1 MTNAPAQVHIRR
13 PRHSQGQT
21 AGFLQLLHIFI
32 QFFGRCVSSQRAHS
46 CAFGGGNE
54 LSNMKTARNTYS
66 ARSARGIGRATS
78 RAQADTRIC
87 RAGTPPSAPQPQF
100 GSRRTDRSNSVWLTA
115 DKRGTIN
122 TRASGEEAGMGIKI
136 ITAAVRGALHPR
148 V

>member
-1 MTNAPAQVHIRR
+1 MRRLKSTSVSLDTAKVKPLAFSNCCTSLSNFSATAFRVSAPALVL
-13 PRHSQGQT
+13 SE
-21 AGFLQLLHIFI
+21 A
-32 QFFGRCVSSQRAHS
+32 
-46 CAFGGGNE
+46 GNE
-54 LSNMKTARNTYS
+54 LSNTKTARNTYS

-122 TRASGEEAGMGIKI
+122 TRASGEEAGIGIKI
-136 ITAAVRGALHPR
+136 ITAAVRDALHPR

>member
-32 QFFGRCVSSQRAHS
+32 QFFGR
-46 CAFGGGNE
+46 AFGGGNE

-100 GSRRTDRSNSVWLTA
+100 GSRRTDRSNSVWFTA

-136 ITAAVRGALHPR
+136 ITAAVRDALHPR